1 MSQRRLRAGIRPGR
15 RPMTC
20 YREAGHCLARWWFGH
35 SFDRVLVLTTEEIA
49 RGVQPVNRRGVPV
62 ANVEGF
68 MDGYDLVS
76 PCMTPAMLDGMGGD
90 PGLVA
95 QIRHDTQVSVEM
107 NLIES
112 YIGVAAEARYRKCSF
127 VWAMLSGGDS
137 DLGQARQ
144 TFSVWYPEPD
154 TRGAVDIQ
162 ATQRAVALVRSKAGW
177 RAITSLATALMERG
191 ELQWAEAEPLLAAA
205 YGHERPNSNAWMA
218 AWPPSLD
225 MIRAGRFP
233 EQQNAQ

>member
-1 MSQRRLRAGIRPGR
+1 MTQRRLRPGARPGR

-20 YREAGHCLARWWFGH
+20 YHEAGHCLARWWFGH
-35 SFDRVLVLTTEEIA
+35 SFDRVLVLTTEEVA
-49 RGVQPVNRRGVPV
+49 RGVQPLNRRGMPV
-62 ANVEGF
+62 TTAEGF

-76 PCMTPAMLDGMGGD
+76 PLMSPAMLDGMRGD

-95 QIRHDTQVSVEM
+95 QIRHDAQVSAEM
-107 NLIES
+107 NLIEN

-144 TFSVWYPEPD
+144 TLNAWYPEPNTRRVAD
-154 TRGAVDIQ
+154 TQ

-177 RAITSLATALMERG
+177 RAITSLATALMKQG
-191 ELQWAEAEPLLAAA
+191 ELQWSEAEPLLTTA
-205 YGHERPNSNAWMA
+205 YGHERPEYNAWMTC
-218 AWPPSLD
+218 WPPPFD
-225 MIRAGRFP
+225 MIRNGQFP
-233 EQQNAQ
+233 EQEDV